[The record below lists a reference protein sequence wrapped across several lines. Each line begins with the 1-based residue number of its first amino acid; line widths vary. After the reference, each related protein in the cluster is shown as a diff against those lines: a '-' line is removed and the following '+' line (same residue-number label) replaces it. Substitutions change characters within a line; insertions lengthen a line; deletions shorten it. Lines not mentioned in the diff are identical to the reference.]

1 MRGAAPF
8 APREDLPGDSLVV
21 RVFVSSTWYDLEP
34 ERQAVETALARLAET
49 KFIGMEHFGS
59 REEGSLDV
67 SLDEVDKADLYVGI
81 LAGRYG
87 SGITDAEYQRA
98 RRRGLDCLIY
108 HKKEPTWIDDD
119 PGQRESLERFRKET
133 ERHKHST
140 FTTPDDLAARVT
152 ADLHRWLVDNVLVP
166 RLRKAGFTD
175 ALADAYLPPWP
186 VFERLDLDRFTGRLW
201 LTAEVDRFLEAHD
214 RGYFILEAD
223 AGLGK
228 SAFLAH
234 LVRER
239 RWIHH
244 FVELARGQDGI
255 RHGVRNLAA
264 QIALTW
270 EPEHAGSLEDVSRS
284 DLLQNLLRAA
294 AERRDQISP
303 GAKIVLVVD
312 GLDES
317 AALPDQN
324 VMGLPRVLPAGVYCV
339 VSQRPV
345 QVILET
351 EAPRQLVPLQSGET
365 RNLEDMRAF
374 LVRVAQSERVAAV
387 LTESSVSADDFVS
400 TLLERSQGVWIYLHY
415 ILEELE
421 RGERR
426 PLDLKTLPRGL
437 WEYYAGRWRRRRD
450 GPHWASVEL
459 PLLAVLAA
467 AQEELPARLL
477 CAFAGLAE
485 TPQVTRLLR
494 EDFRPFL
501 ATSATDERRYRC
513 YHASFREF
521 LEGRADR
528 SRLTAAEEALADE
541 LAAATRAAH
550 SRIADRA
557 LEAWG
562 GLENGLP
569 RLNDPARRDLDGGYA
584 LRHVVAHLEGAGLLA
599 DLSRLLRTESV
610 QGDRSENVWFAVH
623 ERTKDLAGYL
633 SDVVRV
639 WRAAD
644 AAAQAAI
651 DRGEQPALAIA
662 LQARCVLLL
671 ASVSSLAERLGPSLL
686 AALVEK
692 EIWEPKH
699 AFTHA
704 LQHPDAS
711 ARFLAMAR
719 LVPVLP
725 EPLRSEALQEAIAT
739 ARWCQPEHLAA
750 LPSDLPHE
758 ILEALVHQQLAR
770 DRRGDGALVALAPK
784 LPEKLLAEVVGAVR
798 AKPVEREELLLG
810 LLPFV
815 SPMAQEDLAQRVRQS
830 ADHTSWEPRRLE
842 LLLRIAEFLPT
853 DQKKDVVREALRLAR
868 TDPFGYKAHLLVYAT
883 LALHGKEQEVVA
895 RKALK
900 AALRG
905 HIHEVLRDLLPHL
918 PRNLLSTAERQ
929 ILWNRYPSWGWE
941 RHIPFF
947 AARWESHSRKMEGA
961 LARIEKHYFRGE
973 ALAAL
978 APFLP
983 DLLIERAL
991 RSALAIGFLRDR
1003 SLALDGLASR
1013 LSRPQLERALA
1024 SLLEADELS
1033 RLYLGRESLRDLID
1047 RLSSPERA
1055 RGPALRNSRG
1065 RARLRTHE
1073 LEDLSSAIAAARQ
1086 LRFPASKA
1094 EELLRIAAEAPG
1106 TRQELVAEASRAIRS
1121 IPHDPHGK
1129 TELLLIA
1136 ALLSGEPARQGLLA
1150 RVVGRARSL
1159 VAEWNLR
1166 EAAYDLLGAVAP
1178 HLSEPLLREALS
1190 CAEKIEN
1197 AGALRKILL
1206 KLIPRLPEKQA
1217 AEPLLL
1223 APGKWSLLAHDAP
1236 ARGGD
1241 VLLSRPG
1248 SWLEGLASWVLN
1260 HVPPARHLF
1269 PPSFRLKVLA
1279 TQLPNWTGSTK
1290 GQVAGRALLTA
1301 LTIPDPLERAD
1312 AFDLLSVH
1320 LHPCFQR
1327 RLRRAAQALR
1337 SSAPAVQPTEA
1348 TALETLRETA
1358 SPAEILDLLQ
1368 NLAEE
1373 ERKPLLARALEIAES
1388 LENPALRAWTLLQL
1402 VPYLPAEEA
1411 EDLLR
1416 QWLHYAHVVDV
1427 VPHLVEGWGRC
1438 RSPFA
1443 ETVARALL
1451 ETRPYVGF
1459 LEEVLIASAPHLPD
1473 AVLGEALEK
1482 VWLLD
1487 LGKRRPA
1494 LRALAARLLS
1504 LPASSLYPLWRGA
1517 MQSAAGGSRDSA
1529 IADVE
1534 ALLPVLE
1541 HLGGRRA
1548 LDNVFG
1554 LSDLE

>member
-1 MRGAAPF
+1 MAPES
-8 APREDLPGDSLVV
+8 PRRNTGVLRNEASTASCTESSRRPGPKAI
-21 RVFVSSTWYDLEP
+21 RTNEP
-34 ERQAVETALARLAET
+34 AFQGFLDETA
-49 KFIGMEHFGS
+49 
-59 REEGSLDV
+59 
-67 SLDEVDKADLYVGI
+67 
-81 LAGRYG
+81 
-87 SGITDAEYQRA
+87 
-98 RRRGLDCLIY
+98 
-108 HKKEPTWIDDD
+108 
-119 PGQRESLERFRKET
+119 
-133 ERHKHST
+133 RHTRST
-140 FTTPDDLAARVT
+140 FTTPDDLAARIT
-152 ADLHRWLVDNVLVP
+152 ADLHRWLVDKVLIP
-166 RLRKAGFTD
+166 RLRKAGFSD
-175 ALADAYLPPWP
+175 ALAAAYLPPWP

-264 QIALTW
+264 QIAFTW
-270 EPEHAGSLEDVSRS
+270 EPEHAGSLEDISRS

-324 VMGLPRVLPAGVYCV
+324 VMGLPRMLPAGVYFV

-374 LVRVAQSERVAAV
+374 LARVAETERVAAV
-387 LTESSVSADDFVS
+387 LAESSVAADDFVS

-450 GPHWASVEL
+450 GRDWASVEL

-494 EDFRPFL
+494 EEFRPFL

-528 SRLTAAEEALADE
+528 SRLAAWERAMADE
-541 LAAATRAAH
+541 LAEATRAAH

-569 RLNDPARRDLDGGYA
+569 RLNDSTRRDLDGGYA
-584 LRHVVAHLEGAGLLA
+584 LRHVTAHLEGAGRLA
-599 DLSRLLRTESV
+599 DLSRLLRAESPE
-610 QGDRSENVWFAVH
+610 GRTVWYAVH
-623 ERTKDLAGYL
+623 ETTKDLAGYL
-633 SDVVRV
+633 SDVVRA

-719 LVPVLP
+719 LLPVLP

-739 ARWCQPEHLAA
+739 ARWCRLEHLAA

-770 DRRGDGALVALAPK
+770 DRWGDGALVALAPK

-798 AKPVEREELLLG
+798 EKPVDREELLLG
-810 LLPFV
+810 LLPFAPSV
-815 SPMAQEDLAQRVRQS
+815 VQKDLAERVRQA
-830 ADHTSWEPRRLE
+830 ADRHTSTPRRLE
-842 LLLRIAEFLPT
+842 LLLRIAKFLPL
-853 DQKKDVVREALRLAR
+853 DQKNDVVREALRFAR
-868 TDPFGYKAHLLVYAT
+868 TDPFGYQAHLLVYAT
-883 LALHGKEQEVVA
+883 PALHGYEQEVVA
-895 RKALK
+895 RQALK
-900 AALRG
+900 TALQG

-918 PRNLLSTAERQ
+918 PRNLLSAAERQ
-929 ILWNRYPSWGWE
+929 ILWNRHPSRGWE

-991 RSALAIGFLRDR
+991 CSALAIDFLRDR

-1065 RARLRTHE
+1065 RVRLRTHE

-1121 IPHDPHGK
+1121 IPQDRHGK
-1129 TELLLIA
+1129 TSC
-1136 ALLSGEPARQGLLA
+1136 LSLPPCSPA
-1150 RVVGRARSL
+1150 
-1159 VAEWNLR
+1159 
-1166 EAAYDLLGAVAP
+1166 
-1178 HLSEPLLREALS
+1178 
-1190 CAEKIEN
+1190 
-1197 AGALRKILL
+1197 
-1206 KLIPRLPEKQA
+1206 
-1217 AEPLLL
+1217 
-1223 APGKWSLLAHDAP
+1223 
-1236 ARGGD
+1236 
-1241 VLLSRPG
+1241 SRPG
-1248 SWLEGLASWVLN
+1248 RASWPESWGELGPWWQSGTYEKRLTICLARWLLTFPS
-1260 HVPPARHLF
+1260 HFFAKLSPVPKRSRTPAR
-1269 PPSFRLKVLA
+1269 S
-1279 TQLPNWTGSTK
+1279 
-1290 GQVAGRALLTA
+1290 GR
-1301 LTIPDPLERAD
+1301 
-1312 AFDLLSVH
+1312 F
-1320 LHPCFQR
+1320 C
-1327 RLRRAAQALR
+1327 
-1337 SSAPAVQPTEA
+1337 
-1348 TALETLRETA
+1348 
-1358 SPAEILDLLQ
+1358 
-1368 NLAEE
+1368 
-1373 ERKPLLARALEIAES
+1373 
-1388 LENPALRAWTLLQL
+1388 
-1402 VPYLPAEEA
+1402 
-1411 EDLLR
+1411 
-1416 QWLHYAHVVDV
+1416 
-1427 VPHLVEGWGRC
+1427 
-1438 RSPFA
+1438 
-1443 ETVARALL
+1443 
-1451 ETRPYVGF
+1451 
-1459 LEEVLIASAPHLPD
+1459 
-1473 AVLGEALEK
+1473 
-1482 VWLLD
+1482 
-1487 LGKRRPA
+1487 
-1494 LRALAARLLS
+1494 
-1504 LPASSLYPLWRGA
+1504 
-1517 MQSAAGGSRDSA
+1517 
-1529 IADVE
+1529 
-1534 ALLPVLE
+1534 
-1541 HLGGRRA
+1541 
-1548 LDNVFG
+1548 
-1554 LSDLE
+1554 